1 MLRLSSRRAA
11 VALSAGA
18 TLLAVGAAA
27 LPAQA
32 AAIPGWRVN
41 AAISVRNQAVL
52 VTGVTAVT
60 ARDAW
65 STGIAITSKGAFT
78 PEVRHWTGKSWAAV
92 KLPAKVARSWA
103 SAEPIQTTV
112 GASSASN
119 VWIFG
124 GLQGAAYVRLNGS
137 RWSVGHLPGN
147 NPAAGKI
154 IEINA
159 VTVLGRS
166 DVWAFGAT
174 DDVATDQPTETPYAA
189 HFNGSRWTVTHVP
202 GDSGI
207 IAASAAS
214 ANSIW
219 AVAGTPAS
227 SESDFFGGSA
237 GQQTVLHWGPK
248 GGWQQVAEP
257 ALPAATHLSGVVFE
271 AGKVVVG
278 GSEPNGRKG
287 RSPLLITWNG
297 KAWSKPSVAGASTT
311 KWDLAGLAADGRG
324 GFWVDGAAQNGS
336 GSGKI
341 WHVTGGKWSA
351 VKPNFGKHAWVLF
364 RIAAVPHTDSVWGA
378 GATEAGKLTTGL
390 IAVAGPT
397 PR

>member
-11 VALSAGA
+11 VALSTGA
-18 TLLAVGAAA
+18 TLLAVGAAG

-32 AAIPGWRVN
+32 ATIPGWRIS
-41 AAISVRNQAVL
+41 AAISVRDQAVL
-52 VTGVTAVT
+52 VTGMTAVN

-103 SAEPIQTTV
+103 TTEPIQTTV

-119 VWIFG
+119 VWFFG
-124 GLQGAAYVRLNGS
+124 SLQGAAYLRLNGS

-154 IEINA
+154 IEINT
-159 VTVLGRS
+159 VTVLSRS
-166 DVWAFGAT
+166 DVWALGTT
-174 DDVATDQPTETPYAA
+174 DDVTTDQPTETPYAA

-214 ANSIW
+214 ADSIW
-219 AVAGTPAS
+219 AVAGTPAA

-248 GGWQQVAEP
+248 GGWQQLTEP

-297 KAWSKPSVAGASTT
+297 KAWSKPTVPGASTT
-311 KWDLAGLAADGRG
+311 KWDLAGLAPDGRSG
-324 GFWVDGAAQNGS
+324 YWVVGSAQSNGDGRL
-336 GSGKI
+336 
-341 WHVTGGKWSA
+341 WHVTGAKWGA
-351 VKPNFGKHAWVLF
+351 VKPAFGRHAWALF
-364 RIAAVPHTDSVWGA
+364 RIALVPHTDSVWGA
-378 GATEAGKLTTGL
+378 GAIDAGKSTVGL
-390 IAVAGPT
+390 IALAGPT